1 MLRSPAQYAQWI
13 EYGQSVAG
21 WPERDAVTRIACPRM
36 NVFGGDGD
44 LVEAGIPV
52 PIASRIRANRG
63 ALEALGWRVHEIPGH
78 GHGLCMQPEIAVP
91 PVRAFLDEV
100 VR

>member
-1 MLRSPAQYAQWI
+1 M
-13 EYGQSVAG
+13 
-21 WPERDAVTRIACPRM
+21 
-36 NVFGGDGD
+36 
-44 LVEAGIPV
+44 